1 MPNANLYDGK
11 GKSAGT
17 VELPE
22 GIFGQEINGHL
33 IWEAVK
39 NFTANQRSGTAHT
52 KDRSQVTGSTA
63 KLYRQKGTGRARA
76 GSAKSPT
83 RYGGG
88 TAFGPKMRDH
98 SYKLPK
104 KAKRAALLSALSD
117 RASEGNV
124 VVVDGFAPEAPN
136 TKDFKAL
143 LTGMGISEGEEKI
156 LLVLEDYDLAVC
168 KSARNLRNLDFIT
181 GRELNTYQVMWADK
195 LVLSKEALEQV
206 KEVFGS

>member
-1 MPNANLYDGK
+1 MPNANLFDGK
-11 GKSAGT
+11 GKSTGT
-17 VELPE
+17 VDLPE
-22 GIFGQEINGHL
+22 GIFGQAVNGHL
-33 IWEAVK
+33 IWEAVR
-39 NFTANQRSGTAHT
+39 NYMANQRGGNAHT
-52 KDRSQVTGSTA
+52 KDRSEVKGSTA

-88 TAFGPKMRDH
+88 TAFGPKKRDH
-98 SYKLPK
+98 SYKMPK
-104 KAKRAALLSALSD
+104 KARRAALLSALSD
-117 RASEGNV
+117 RAADGNV
-124 VVVDGFAPEAPN
+124 LVVDGFAPEAPR

-143 LTGMGISEGEEKI
+143 LTGMGVNEAREKV
-156 LLVLEDYDLAVC
+156 LLVLDDYDLAVC

-195 LVLSKEALEQV
+195 LVMTAPALEQV